1 MPIKRR
7 WRSKRQKRKPCE
19 TPSAAQQ
26 QGDVDTRKE
35 HAPAAAAVCAV
46 CRRQTYGCVITCP
59 CGRSMCHL
67 CLQAA
72 VTADVNRLKCPAC
85 PDTSLAS
92 TTRCFIGTVKNLWL
106 SATSGTETD
115 SCAQNRCPVH
125 SRQAAE
131 LWCLLCDVQICLVC
145 KLAEHE
151 GHPTHSVTL
160 VAAEAGKRVTDAA
173 STRLRRYQDRL
184 RTAVEETGQRR
195 EALAQM
201 RQDVEDGIHR
211 RHARLC
217 RISNK
222 LGSFHKQHALRGFI
236 AEHRNSALLELEA
249 MAVEAESCLVADD
262 VRLQDELNVVANL
275 QRRVKQSV
283 GGADPLSVITLDRE
297 IEAAWSCDNIMI
309 RLSKALPSYTYTL
322 KHDFSNVDTD
332 SEPFVKAFLSADVS
346 KLKKCVDRFI
356 GHATKTETPFPKTP
370 IDVKVT
376 PMFRC
381 CEDPEAFVLS
391 VCPTGAEKLAVS
403 YSTSN
408 DHTEGVTKSF
418 FRDGRPSKSFDFGLC
433 TLMRHENGVF
443 FPGAYSRIQSVG
455 LTWRTVW
462 SKSGTKYTLI
472 YVDSTGWFVAS
483 LFTLPS
489 PFDKIFGRCLP
500 ASLNFPNVNAVAPLA
515 FDVTR
520 DGSLLAIVD
529 LRNEDCSPL
538 DNNLGRTDRVVR
550 LISLCGEYQFTYN
563 YEPPPAP
570 AFLPSDVC
578 FFSLQSRTVLLVS
591 DMATSSIHVVAVIP
605 LQQGKLTFQVCR
617 FQRYLVADCE
627 NMERPTALNTDE
639 KGFLWVAC
647 KGGQLLTV
655 EPAT

>member
-1 MPIKRR
+1 MPTKPRR
-7 WRSKRQKRKPCE
+7 CSKRQKRKPCE

-26 QGDVDTRKE
+26 QDDVDTRKE

-46 CRRQTYGCVITCP
+46 CRRQTHGCVITCP
-59 CGRSMCHL
+59 CGRSTCQL

-72 VTADVNRLKCPAC
+72 VTADVNCLKCPAC

-92 TTRCFIGTVKNLWL
+92 TTRWFIGTVKNLWL
-106 SATSGTETD
+106 SATSGTEAD
-115 SCAQNRCPVH
+115 SCAQNRCQVH

-131 LWCLLCDVQICLVC
+131 LWCLLCDVQVCLVC

-151 GHPTHSVTL
+151 GHPTHSVKL
-160 VAAEAGKRVTDAA
+160 LAAEAGKRVTDAG
-173 STRLRRYQDRL
+173 STRLRRYEDRL

-211 RHARLC
+211 RHARLS

-222 LGSFHKQHALRGFI
+222 LSSFHKQRALRGFI
-236 AEHRNSALLELEA
+236 TEHRDSALLELEA
-249 MAVEAESCLVADD
+249 MAVEAESCLVADE
-262 VRLQDELNVVANL
+262 VRLQDELNVVAHL

-283 GGADPLSVITLDRE
+283 GGVDPVSVITLDRE
-297 IEAAWSCDNIMI
+297 IEAAWSCDNIII

-332 SEPFVKAFLSADVS
+332 SEPLKKAFLSADVS

-356 GHATKTETPFPKTP
+356 GHATKTEIPFPKMP

-433 TLMRHENGVF
+433 TLIRHENGVF
-443 FPGAYSRIQSVG
+443 SALPFSSAQV
-455 LTWRTVW
+455 LCWTVRSMW
-462 SKSGTKYTLI
+462 SKSGTKWTLSYGLGTTWI
-472 YVDSTGWFVAS
+472 LMS

-489 PFDKIFGRCLP
+489 PFDKIFRRCLP
-500 ASLNFPNVNAVAPLA
+500 TSLIPEVDAVAPLA

-529 LRNEDCSPL
+529 VRNKDCSPL

-550 LISLCGEYQFTYN
+550 LISLCGEHQFTDD

-578 FFSLQSRTVLLVS
+578 FFSLQGRMVLLVS
-591 DMATSSIHVVAVIP
+591 DMATSSIHVVAVSP
-605 LQQGKLTFQVCR
+605 LQQGKLTVQVCR
-617 FQRYLVADCE
+617 FQRYLVADCDI
-627 NMERPTALNTDE
+627 MERPTALNTDE
-639 KGFLWVAC
+639 KGLLWVSC